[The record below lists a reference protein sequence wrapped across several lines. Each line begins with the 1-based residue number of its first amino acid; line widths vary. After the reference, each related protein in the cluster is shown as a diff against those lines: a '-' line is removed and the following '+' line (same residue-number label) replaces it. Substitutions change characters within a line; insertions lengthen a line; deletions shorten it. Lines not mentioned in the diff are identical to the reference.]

1 MVSFNFALGG
11 MPATSFQGFGERDL
25 MQPGNMCLEV
35 VTTIRLS
42 LSIPVLLGPDL
53 GLVVFSLE
61 TEDLGLTLVFKAPE
75 RV

>member
-1 MVSFNFALGG
+1 
-11 MPATSFQGFGERDL
+11 

-35 VTTIRLS
+35 LTTIRLS